1 MWIVIDTIFLAH
13 QYYEEVYYNK
23 IIQTQKFKSLSI
35 MIYLKKVSVGFIIW
49 WNLFLYYQVIIMLK
63 YNGLKG
69 LRIVIDTIFLAH
81 GYNNED
87 KKEVYQNRFTSVN

>member
-1 MWIVIDTIFLAH
+1 M
-13 QYYEEVYYNK
+13 
-23 IIQTQKFKSLSI
+23 
-35 MIYLKKVSVGFIIW
+35 
-49 WNLFLYYQVIIMLK
+49 NLFLYYQVIIMLK
-63 YNGLKG
+63 YNGLRG